1 MNDEDLLRYARHIL
15 LNDFGIEGQ
24 ERILASR
31 VLVVGVGGLGS
42 PVAMYLASAGVGT
55 LILADHDTVE
65 ISNLQRQIIH
75 TTERL
80 GMLKAESGRQ
90 AIHAL
95 NPTIEV
101 QVLTDRMNDASLDD
115 TVDRVD
121 LVVDCTDNFATRHAI
136 NRACVRHRVPLVS
149 GAAIRFDG
157 QISVFDPRDSASPC
171 YHCLFPEAQDV
182 EAVNCATTGVFA
194 PVVGII
200 GTMQAAEAIKVLSST
215 GNTLVGRLLV
225 LDALDMRWH
234 AVKVKRDPGCAVCGA
249 GAPEQ
254 PACHGV
260 SV

>member
-24 ERILASR
+24 ESLLASR
-31 VLVVGVGGLGS
+31 ALVVGVGGLGS

-80 GMLKAESGRQ
+80 GMLKAESGKQ

-95 NPTIEV
+95 NPSTKVETLLTRMDDESLGQTIA
-101 QVLTDRMNDASLDD
+101 QVDI
-115 TVDRVD
+115 VI
-121 LVVDCTDNFATRHAI
+121 DCTDNFATRHAI
-136 NRACVRHRVPLVS
+136 NRACVKHRVPLVS
-149 GAAIRFDG
+149 GAAVRFDG
-157 QISVFDPRDSASPC
+157 QISVFDSRDPASPC

-182 EAVNCATTGVFA
+182 ETVNCATTGVFA
-194 PVVGII
+194 PLVGII
-200 GTMQAAEAIKVLSST
+200 GTIQAAETIKVLSGT
-215 GNTLVGRLLV
+215 GNSLVGRLLI

-234 AVKVKRDPGCAVCGA
+234 SVKVRRDPGCSVCGTA
-249 GAPEQ
+249 KSET
-254 PACHGV
+254 
-260 SV
+260 

>member
-24 ERILASR
+24 EKLLASR

-55 LILADHDTVE
+55 LLLADHDTVE

-75 TTERL
+75 TSERL
-80 GMLKAESGRQ
+80 GAFKADSGKQ

-95 NPTIEV
+95 NPSI
-101 QVLTDRMNDASLDD
+101 QVETLINRMDD
-115 TVDRVD
+115 TSLSQTISQVD
-121 LVVDCTDNFATRHAI
+121 LVLDCTDNFATRHAI

-149 GAAIRFDG
+149 GAAVRFDG
-157 QISVFDPRDSASPC
+157 QISVFDPRDPNSPC

-182 EAVNCATTGVFA
+182 EPMSCATMGVFA
-194 PVVGII
+194 PLVGII
-200 GTMQAAEAIKVLSST
+200 GTMQAAEAIKVLAGT
-215 GNTLVGRLLV
+215 GNPLVGRLLI

-234 AVKVKRDPGCAVCGA
+234 SVKVRRDPGCSVCGGGVA
-249 GAPEQ
+249 
-254 PACHGV
+254 ACQTP
-260 SV
+260 